1 MRVDKL
7 LWFLRIV
14 KTRSAAQ
21 ELVEQG
27 HVRLNSRRIERAHVN
42 VDCGDVLV
50 LPLASG
56 VLIIE
61 ILALPQRRGP
71 ASEAHECYRVLDER
85 SPNPIAGEIERQD
98 RQKDPP
104 L

>member
-1 MRVDKL
+1 MRIDKL
-7 LWFLRIV
+7 LCFLRIV

-21 ELVEQG
+21 ELVERG
-27 HVRLNSRRIERAHVN
+27 HIRLNSHRVERAHAKIC
-42 VDCGDVLV
+42 CGDVLV
-50 LPLASG
+50 VPRGSG
-56 VLIIE
+56 VQIIE

-85 SPNPIAGEIERQD
+85 SPNPIAGTTVRQE